1 MIPLVLNLMVKYSHV
16 SKCSLYNKGAEW
28 VILSNACHT
37 YPLVQ
42 PPKIVHECSI
52 RITGKAV
59 NSSMTGLFN

>member
-42 PPKIVHECSI
+42 PPKIAHECLS
-52 RITGKAV
+52 G
-59 NSSMTGLFN
+59 